1 MARHINEEKQEQ
13 RTLFIGLLLVVVC
26 MMGMNLFAPKK
37 TQPVLEEPVLSAE
50 SETVI
55 QELIADE
62 TAVIPPA
69 KVEQKV
75 ELAEPFAVR
84 NQLLS
89 GQMTTD
95 GRFIQSTLLTYK
107 ETTQADSPDVQ
118 VLTPG
123 KYETALDWVDPKG
136 LSTSGAAWAFT
147 AGKELTPMTPVVL
160 TLTQG
165 DLAIERT
172 LTLDEAYMLTITDKV
187 KNIGTGARHIKLMG
201 RIDKEEGNTMTA
213 SVHEG
218 GIGLYNGKLNEQRYS
233 ALQKKPFSTTT
244 EGGWLGFTDKY
255 WQTVYIL
262 NSDFQNTAVTMAYAG
277 GQYKTTFET
286 PFYRLNAGEELTKT
300 VRLFTGAKT
309 LELVNAYQQDLNI
322 PRFDLT
328 IDFGW
333 FYFLTKPFLTFLRW
347 LYHLVGNMGVAILLF
362 ATLLRIALL
371 PIATKSYIN
380 MAKMRKIQPK
390 VKILQERYKDNRL
403 ILQQEMM
410 ALYRKEKVNPA
421 GGCLPI
427 FIQIPVFFALYKVL
441 SVSILMRQAPF
452 FGWIHDLSA
461 PDPSSVFTAFGLL
474 SWPIP
479 SFLNLGVWPILMG
492 VTMYLQQK
500 MNPAPLD
507 KSQARLFKMMPIIFT
522 FMLGRMASGLVIYW
536 TWSNLL
542 SIAQQKYI
550 MKKAGVN

>member
-13 RTLFIGLLLVVVC
+13 RTLFIGLLLVIMCV
-26 MMGMNLFAPKK
+26 MGMNLFTPRSVP
-37 TQPVLEEPVLSAE
+37 QPAQEKATLSPENETTLQALIEEETMGRVL
-50 SETVI
+50 
-55 QELIADE
+55 
-62 TAVIPPA
+62 AVP
-69 KVEQKV
+69 QKEAV
-75 ELAEPFAVR
+75 PFAVR

-89 GQMTTD
+89 GQMRAD

-123 KYETALDWVDPKG
+123 QYETALDWVDPKG
-136 LSTSGAAWAFT
+136 LSTAGADWAFKV
-147 AGKELTPMTPVVL
+147 GQELTPMTPVVL

-165 DLAIERT
+165 DLAIVRT
-172 LTLDEAYMLTITDKV
+172 LALDEAYMLTITDKV
-187 KNIGTGARHIKLMG
+187 KNTGTKPQHIKLMG
-201 RIDKEEGNTMTA
+201 RIDKAEGSTMTS

-218 GIGLYNGKLNEQRYS
+218 GIGLYNGKLNEQRYTS
-233 ALQKKPFSTTT
+233 LKKKPYSTTT

-262 NSDFQNTAVTMAYAG
+262 GSDFQNTAVSMAYTG
-277 GQYKTTFET
+277 DKYRTTFET

-309 LELVNAYQQDLNI
+309 LELINAYQKDLNI

-347 LYHLVGNMGVAILLF
+347 LYALVGNMGIAILLF
-362 ATLLRIALL
+362 ATLLRMALL
-371 PIATKSYIN
+371 PIATKSYVN

-390 VKILQERYKDNRL
+390 VKLLQERYKDNRL
-403 ILQQEMM
+403 VLQQEMM
-410 ALYRKEKVNPA
+410 ALYRKEKINPA

-452 FGWIHDLSA
+452 LGWIHDLSA

-474 SWPIP
+474 PWPIP
-479 SFLNLGVWPILMG
+479 GFLDLGVWPILMG
-492 VTMYLQQK
+492 LTMVLQQK
-500 MNPAPLD
+500 MNPAPTD
-507 KSQARLFKMMPIIFT
+507 PTQAKMMKMLPIIFT

-550 MKKAGVN
+550 MKKAGVK